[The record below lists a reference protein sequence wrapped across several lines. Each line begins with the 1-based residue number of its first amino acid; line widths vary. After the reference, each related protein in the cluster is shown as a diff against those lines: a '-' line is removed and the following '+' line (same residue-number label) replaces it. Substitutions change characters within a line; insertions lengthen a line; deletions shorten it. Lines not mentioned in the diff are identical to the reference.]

1 MEGGIYE
8 IQRKWLAGI
17 LSVVMTMTFMPTY
30 AFAGEAAEGGADAD
44 AVWTV
49 KNADGKVVGNYN
61 EMQDAVDAFKTTV
74 KTDEED
80 NTSWGKIILNH
91 DASGSGVL
99 LETENEDSY
108 WFQYDFDFNG
118 HTYTIE
124 EGTETGPGGEETY
137 IVGIYDRTYKE
148 WAFQNGTLKIEN
160 SAAGIDGGSVQLNNF
175 NVDASNATGCTEV
188 MNLQGT
194 VDIKGNSSVKAAP
207 GKKALVIDKYEYL
220 NDSVID
226 TKGTIEGN
234 IAFNG
239 EKDAEEG
246 YHTSVLI
253 NNGTINGKFENATDE
268 DGTVYVKLYG
278 GVFNERPEDEY
289 LAKGYAFEAR
299 EDGRYAVVATTPV
312 LKHIKELREEVAEA
326 NESLN
331 ADQNT
336 VNKKMFELRGNIESA
351 ESDLNDGI
359 YDKGIDKATADAEK
373 SIKEAKAQL
382 EELKQFINQKE
393 KEYNEKSQALK
404 DKCATVREEVNG
416 LNTDE
421 YDFGDFD
428 PEYEFDSISDDVD
441 LMKTV
446 FGNTVDE
453 ETGDETKSSYAVELD
468 ELSGR
473 FEKVESKLSKV
484 RALPD
489 TLNKET
495 KDALEETKKELE
507 NTQNSLNKANKELE
521 ELNKKVDT
529 LQNSLKETQDKL
541 KKTEEQLKNQNNK
554 PTPSPT
560 VAPVKKPGQVKGL
573 KLKAGKKKV
582 TVTYKKVSGATSYKV
597 TYSTSKKFK
606 KAKTV
611 TVKSGKTVK
620 KTISKLKSKKTYY
633 VKVRAVKKVKGKSY
647 IGKWSAVKKV
657 KVK

>member
-1 MEGGIYE
+1 MKSK
-8 IQRKWLAGI
+8 RKWLAGI
-17 LSVVMTMTFMPTY
+17 LSVVMTMTFMPAY
-30 AFAGEAAEGGADAD
+30 AFAGEAAEGGSNAD

-49 KNADGKVVGNYN
+49 RNADGKVVGNYN
-61 EMQDAVDAFKTTV
+61 EMQEAVDAFKKTV
-74 KTDEED
+74 KRDEETD
-80 NTSWGKIILNH
+80 VTSWGKIVLNH
-91 DASGSGVL
+91 DASGSGIVL
-99 LETENEDSY
+99 ENNDEDSN

-124 EGTETGPGGEETY
+124 EGFETGPGGEETY
-137 IVGIYDRTYKE
+137 IVGIYDRTYKD
-148 WAFQNGTLKIEN
+148 WAFKNGTLKIEN
-160 SAAGIDGGSVQLNNF
+160 CAAGIDGESVQLNNF
-175 NVDASNATGCTEV
+175 NVDASNTTGCTEV

-234 IAFNG
+234 IAFTG
-239 EKDAEEG
+239 KKDAEEG

-278 GVFNERPEDEY
+278 GVFNERPEDKY

-299 EDGRYAVVATTPV
+299 EDGRYAVVATAPV

-351 ESDLNDGI
+351 ENDLNDGI

-404 DKCATVREEVNG
+404 DKCATVREELNG

-473 FEKVESKLSKV
+473 FEKVESKLNKV

-507 NTQNSLNKANKELE
+507 NTQNSLTKAEEQLK

-541 KKTEEQLKNQNNK
+541 KKAEEQLK
-554 PTPSPT
+554 TPVKS
-560 VAPVKKPGQVKGL
+560 VKKPGQVKGL

-633 VKVRAVKKVKGKSY
+633 VKVCAVKKVSGKNY
-647 IGKWSAVKKV
+647 TGKWSAVKKV

>member
-1 MEGGIYE
+1 MKSK
-8 IQRKWLAGI
+8 RKWLAGI

-160 SAAGIDGGSVQLNNF
+160 SAAGIDGESVQLNNF

-404 DKCATVREEVNG
+404 DKCATAREEVNG

-495 KDALEETKKELE
+495 KDTLEETKKELE

-657 KVK
+657 KIK

>member
-1 MEGGIYE
+1 MKSK
-8 IQRKWLAGI
+8 RKWLAGI

-30 AFAGEAAEGGADAD
+30 AFAGEATEGGADAD

-160 SAAGIDGGSVQLNNF
+160 SAAGIDGESVQLNNF

-289 LAKGYAFEAR
+289 LAKGYAFEVR

-404 DKCATVREEVNG
+404 DKCATVREELNG

-421 YDFGDFD
+421 YDFGDFN

-560 VAPVKKPGQVKGL
+560 VAPVKKPGQVKSL

-582 TVTYKKVSGATSYKV
+582 TVTYKKVSGATSYRV

-633 VKVRAVKKVKGKSY
+633 VKVCAVKKVKGKSY
-647 IGKWSAVKKV
+647 TGKWSAVKKV

>member
-1 MEGGIYE
+1 MKSK
-8 IQRKWLAGI
+8 RKWLAGI
-17 LSVVMTMTFMPTY
+17 LSVVMTMTFMPAY
-30 AFAGEAAEGGADAD
+30 AFAGEAAEGGAGAD

-61 EMQDAVDAFKTTV
+61 EMQEAVDAFKTTV
-74 KTDEED
+74 KRDEETD
-80 NTSWGKIILNH
+80 VTSWGKIILNH
-91 DASGSGVL
+91 DASGSGVV
-99 LETENEDSY
+99 LENNDEDSN
-108 WFQYDFDFNG
+108 WFRYDFDFNG
-118 HTYTIE
+118 HTYAM
-124 EGTETGPGGEETY
+124 EGTETGPGGEDTY
-137 IVGIYDRTYKE
+137 IVGIYDRTYKD
-148 WAFQNGTLKIEN
+148 WAFKNGTLKIEN
-160 SAAGIDGGSVQLNNF
+160 SAAGIDGESVQLNNF

-234 IAFNG
+234 IAFTG

-246 YHTSVLI
+246 YHTSILI
-253 NNGTINGKFENATDE
+253 NNGTFNGKFENATDE

-278 GVFNERPEDEY
+278 GVFNERPEDKY
-289 LAKGYAFEAR
+289 LAKGYAFEVR
-299 EDGRYAVVATTPV
+299 EDGGYAVAATAPV
-312 LKHIKELREEVAEA
+312 LKHIRELREEVAEA

-331 ADQNT
+331 ADQNA

-373 SIKEAKAQL
+373 SIKEAKGQL
-382 EELKQFINQKE
+382 EELKQFISQKE
-393 KEYNEKSQALK
+393 KEYNEKSQMLK
-404 DKCATVREEVNG
+404 DKCTTAKEELNG

-428 PEYEFDSISDDVD
+428 PEYSFDEISDEVN

-495 KDALEETKKELE
+495 KDALEETKKELA
-507 NTQNSLNKANKELE
+507 NTQNSLTKAEEELK

-541 KKTEEQLKNQNNK
+541 KKAEEQLKNQNNK

-560 VAPVKKPGQVKGL
+560 AAPVKKPGQVKGL
-573 KLKAGKKKV
+573 KLKSGKKKM

-633 VKVRAVKKVKGKSY
+633 VKVCAVKKVKGKNY
-647 IGKWSAVKKV
+647 TGKWSTVKKV

>member
-1 MEGGIYE
+1 MKSK
-8 IQRKWLAGI
+8 RKWLASI
-17 LSVVMTMTFMPTY
+17 LSVVMTMTFMPAY
-30 AFAGEAAEGGADAD
+30 AFAGEAAEGGAGAD

-61 EMQDAVDAFKTTV
+61 EMQDAVNAFKTTV
-74 KTDEED
+74 KTDTED
-80 NTSWGKIILNH
+80 NTSWGKIVLNR
-91 DASGSGVL
+91 DARGSGVV
-99 LETENEDSY
+99 LEFENEDSN

-124 EGTETGPGGEETY
+124 EGTETGPGGEDTY
-137 IVGIYDRTYKE
+137 IVGIYDRTYKD
-148 WAFQNGTLKIEN
+148 WAFKNGTLKIEK
-160 SAAGIDGGSVQLNNF
+160 SAAGIDGESVQLNNF
-175 NVDASNATGCTEV
+175 NIDASNTTECTEV

-194 VDIKGNSSVKAAP
+194 VNIKGNSSVKAAP
-207 GKKALVIDKYEYL
+207 GRKALVIDKYEYL

-234 IAFNG
+234 IAFTG
-239 EKDAEEG
+239 EKDAEDG

-253 NNGTINGKFENATDE
+253 NNGTFNGKFENATDE

-278 GVFNERPEDEY
+278 GVFNERPEDKY
-289 LAKGYAFEAR
+289 LAKGYAFEVR
-299 EDGRYAVVATTPV
+299 EDGCYAVVATAPV
-312 LKHIKELREEVAEA
+312 LKHIRELREEVAEA
-326 NESLN
+326 NESLKT
-331 ADQNT
+331 DQNT

-351 ESDLNDGI
+351 EDDLNDGI
-359 YDKGIDKATADAEK
+359 YDKGIDKATSDAEK
-373 SIKEAKAQL
+373 SITEAKGQL
-382 EELKQFINQKE
+382 EELKQFISQKE
-393 KEYNEKSQALK
+393 KEYNEESQLLK
-404 DKCATVREEVNG
+404 DKCTTAREELNG

-421 YDFGDFD
+421 YDLGDFD
-428 PEYEFDSISDDVD
+428 PEYDFDAISDDVN

-446 FGNTVDE
+446 FGNSVDE

-495 KDALEETKKELE
+495 KDALEETKKELA
-507 NTQNSLNKANKELE
+507 NTQNSLTKAEEELE

-541 KKTEEQLKNQNNK
+541 KKAEEQLKNQNST
-554 PTPSPT
+554 PTST
-560 VAPVKKPGQVKGL
+560 PVKKPGQVKGL

-620 KTISKLKSKKTYY
+620 KTISKLKSKKRYY
-633 VKVRAVKKVKGKSY
+633 VKVCAVKKVKGKNY
-647 IGKWSAVKKV
+647 TGKWSAVKKV

>member
-1 MEGGIYE
+1 MKSK
-8 IQRKWLAGI
+8 RKWLAGI
-17 LSVVMTMTFMPTY
+17 LSVVMTMTFMPAY
-30 AFAGEAAEGGADAD
+30 AFAGEAAEGGTDAD

-61 EMQDAVDAFKTTV
+61 EMQEAVDAFKKTV
-74 KTDEED
+74 KRDEETD
-80 NTSWGKIILNH
+80 VTSWGKIVLNH
-91 DASGSGVL
+91 DASGSGIVL
-99 LETENEDSY
+99 ENNDEDSN

-124 EGTETGPGGEETY
+124 EGFETGPGGEETY
-137 IVGIYDRTYKE
+137 IVGIYDRTYKD
-148 WAFQNGTLKIEN
+148 WAFKNGTLKIEN
-160 SAAGIDGGSVQLNNF
+160 CAAGIDGESVQLNNF
-175 NVDASNATGCTEV
+175 NVDASNTTGCTEV

-234 IAFNG
+234 IAFTG
-239 EKDAEEG
+239 KKDAEEG

-278 GVFNERPEDEY
+278 GVFNERPEDKY

-299 EDGRYAVVATTPV
+299 EDGRYAVVATAPV

-351 ESDLNDGI
+351 ENDLNDGI

-404 DKCATVREEVNG
+404 DKCATVREELNG

-473 FEKVESKLSKV
+473 FEKVESKLNKV

-507 NTQNSLNKANKELE
+507 NTQNSLTKAEEQLK

-541 KKTEEQLKNQNNK
+541 KKAEEQLK
-554 PTPSPT
+554 TP
-560 VAPVKKPGQVKGL
+560 VKPVKKPGQVKGL

-633 VKVRAVKKVKGKSY
+633 VKVCAVKKVSGKNY
-647 IGKWSAVKKV
+647 TGKWSAVKKV

>member
-1 MEGGIYE
+1 MKSK
-8 IQRKWLAGI
+8 RKWLAGI
-17 LSVVMTMTFMPTY
+17 LSVVMTMTFMPAY
-30 AFAGEAAEGGADAD
+30 AFAGEAAEGGSNAD

-49 KNADGKVVGNYN
+49 RNADGKVVGNYN
-61 EMQDAVDAFKTTV
+61 EMQEAVDAFKKTV
-74 KTDEED
+74 KRDEETD
-80 NTSWGKIILNH
+80 VTSWGKIVLNH
-91 DASGSGVL
+91 DASGSGIVL
-99 LETENEDSY
+99 ENNDEDSN

-124 EGTETGPGGEETY
+124 EGFETGPGGDETY
-137 IVGIYDRTYKE
+137 IVGIYDRTYKD
-148 WAFQNGTLKIEN
+148 WAFKNGTLKIEN
-160 SAAGIDGGSVQLNNF
+160 CAAGIDGESVQLNNF
-175 NVDASNATGCTEV
+175 NVDASNTTGCTEV

-234 IAFNG
+234 IAFTG
-239 EKDAEEG
+239 KKDAEEG

-278 GVFNERPEDEY
+278 GVFNERPEDKY

-299 EDGRYAVVATTPV
+299 EDGRYAVVATAPV

-351 ESDLNDGI
+351 ENDLNDGI

-404 DKCATVREEVNG
+404 DKCATVREELNG

-473 FEKVESKLSKV
+473 FEKVESKLNKV

-507 NTQNSLNKANKELE
+507 NTQNSLTKAEEQLK

-541 KKTEEQLKNQNNK
+541 KKAEEQLK
-554 PTPSPT
+554 TP
-560 VAPVKKPGQVKGL
+560 VKPVKKPGQVKGL

-582 TVTYKKVSGATSYKV
+582 TVTY
-597 TYSTSKKFK
+597 KKFK

-633 VKVRAVKKVKGKSY
+633 VKVCAVKKVKGKSY
-647 IGKWSAVKKV
+647 TGKWSAVKKV

>member
-1 MEGGIYE
+1 M
-8 IQRKWLAGI
+8 
-17 LSVVMTMTFMPTY
+17 
-30 AFAGEAAEGGADAD
+30 
-44 AVWTV
+44 
-49 KNADGKVVGNYN
+49 
-61 EMQDAVDAFKTTV
+61 
-74 KTDEED
+74 
-80 NTSWGKIILNH
+80 
-91 DASGSGVL
+91 
-99 LETENEDSY
+99 
-108 WFQYDFDFNG
+108 
-118 HTYTIE
+118 
-124 EGTETGPGGEETY
+124 
-137 IVGIYDRTYKE
+137 
-148 WAFQNGTLKIEN
+148 KIEN
-160 SAAGIDGGSVQLNNF
+160 SAAGIDGESVQLNNF

-606 KAKTV
+606 KAKTA

-633 VKVRAVKKVKGKSY
+633 VKVCAVKKVKGKSY
-647 IGKWSAVKKV
+647 TGKWSAVKKV
-657 KVK
+657 KIK

>member
-1 MEGGIYE
+1 MKSKI
-8 IQRKWLAGI
+8 KWLAGI
-17 LSVVMTMTFMPTY
+17 LSVVMTMTFIPTY
-30 AFAGEAAEGGADAD
+30 AFASEAMEGGADAD

-160 SAAGIDGGSVQLNNF
+160 SAAGIDGESVQLNNF

-393 KEYNEKSQALK
+393 KEYNEKSQAL
-404 DKCATVREEVNG
+404 
-416 LNTDE
+416 
-421 YDFGDFD
+421 
-428 PEYEFDSISDDVD
+428 
-441 LMKTV
+441 
-446 FGNTVDE
+446 
-453 ETGDETKSSYAVELD
+453 
-468 ELSGR
+468 
-473 FEKVESKLSKV
+473 
-484 RALPD
+484 
-489 TLNKET
+489 
-495 KDALEETKKELE
+495 
-507 NTQNSLNKANKELE
+507 
-521 ELNKKVDT
+521 
-529 LQNSLKETQDKL
+529 
-541 KKTEEQLKNQNNK
+541 
-554 PTPSPT
+554 
-560 VAPVKKPGQVKGL
+560 
-573 KLKAGKKKV
+573 
-582 TVTYKKVSGATSYKV
+582 
-597 TYSTSKKFK
+597 
-606 KAKTV
+606 
-611 TVKSGKTVK
+611 
-620 KTISKLKSKKTYY
+620 
-633 VKVRAVKKVKGKSY
+633 
-647 IGKWSAVKKV
+647 
-657 KVK
+657 

>member
-1 MEGGIYE
+1 MKSK
-8 IQRKWLAGI
+8 RKWLAGI
-17 LSVVMTMTFMPTY
+17 LSVVMTMTFMPAY
-30 AFAGEAAEGGADAD
+30 AFAGEAAEGGSNAD

-49 KNADGKVVGNYN
+49 RNADGKVVGNYN
-61 EMQDAVDAFKTTV
+61 EMQEAVDAFKKTV
-74 KTDEED
+74 KRDEETD
-80 NTSWGKIILNH
+80 VTSWGKIVLNH
-91 DASGSGVL
+91 DASGSGIVL
-99 LETENEDSY
+99 ENNDEDSN

-124 EGTETGPGGEETY
+124 EGFETGPGGEETY
-137 IVGIYDRTYKE
+137 IVGIYDRTYKD
-148 WAFQNGTLKIEN
+148 WAFKNGTLKIEN
-160 SAAGIDGGSVQLNNF
+160 CAAGIDGESVQLNNF
-175 NVDASNATGCTEV
+175 NVDASNTTGCTEV

-234 IAFNG
+234 IAFTG
-239 EKDAEEG
+239 KKDAEEG

-278 GVFNERPEDEY
+278 GVFNERPEDKY

-299 EDGRYAVVATTPV
+299 EDGRYAVVATAPV

-351 ESDLNDGI
+351 ENDLNDGI

-404 DKCATVREEVNG
+404 DKCATVREELNG

-473 FEKVESKLSKV
+473 FEKVESKLNKV

-507 NTQNSLNKANKELE
+507 NTQNSLTKAEEQLK

-541 KKTEEQLKNQNNK
+541 KKAEEQLK
-554 PTPSPT
+554 TP
-560 VAPVKKPGQVKGL
+560 VKPVKKPGQVKGL

-633 VKVRAVKKVKGKSY
+633 VKVCAVKKVSGKNY
-647 IGKWSAVKKV
+647 TGKWSAVKKV

>member
-1 MEGGIYE
+1 MKSK
-8 IQRKWLAGI
+8 RKWLAGI
-17 LSVVMTMTFMPTY
+17 LSVVMTMTFMPAY
-30 AFAGEAAEGGADAD
+30 AFAGEAAEGGSNADAT
-44 AVWTV
+44 WTV

-61 EMQDAVDAFKTTV
+61 EMQEAVDAFKTTV
-74 KTDEED
+74 KMDEETD
-80 NTSWGKIILNH
+80 VASWGKIVLNH
-91 DASGSGVL
+91 DASGSGAL
-99 LETENEDSY
+99 LENEQEDSN
-108 WFQYDFDFNG
+108 WFRYDFDFNG
-118 HTYTIE
+118 HTYTM
-124 EGTETGPGGEETY
+124 EGTETGPGGEDTY

-148 WAFQNGTLKIEN
+148 WAFKNGTLKIEN
-160 SAAGIDGGSVQLNNF
+160 SAAGIDGESVQLNNF

-234 IAFNG
+234 IAFTG
-239 EKDAEEG
+239 EKDAEDG

-278 GVFNERPEDEY
+278 GVFNERPEDKY

-299 EDGRYAVVATTPV
+299 EDGRYAVVATAPV

-359 YDKGIDKATADAEK
+359 YDKGIDKATTDAEK

-404 DKCATVREEVNG
+404 DKCATVREELNG

-428 PEYEFDSISDDVD
+428 PEYEFDSISDDVN

-507 NTQNSLNKANKELE
+507 NTQNSLAKAEEQLK
-521 ELNKKVDT
+521 ELNKKVDS

-541 KKTEEQLKNQNNK
+541 KKAEEQLKNQNST
-554 PTPSPT
+554 PTST
-560 VAPVKKPGQVKGL
+560 PVKKPGQVKGL

-582 TVTYKKVSGATSYKV
+582 TVIYKKVSGATSYKV

-633 VKVRAVKKVKGKSY
+633 VKVCAVKKVSGKSY
-647 IGKWSAVKKV
+647 TGKWSAVKKV

>member
-1 MEGGIYE
+1 MKSK
-8 IQRKWLAGI
+8 RKWLAGI
-17 LSVVMTMTFMPTY
+17 LSVVMTMTFMPAY
-30 AFAGEAAEGGADAD
+30 AFAGEAAEGSAGAD

-61 EMQDAVDAFKTTV
+61 EMQDAVDAFKKTV
-74 KTDEED
+74 KRDEETD
-80 NTSWGKIILNH
+80 VTSWGEIVLNH
-91 DASGSGVL
+91 DASGSGVI
-99 LETENEDSY
+99 LEDEYNDGE

-118 HTYTIE
+118 HTYTME
-124 EGTETGPGGEETY
+124 EGIETGPGGEDTY
-137 IVGIYDRTYKE
+137 IVGIYDRTDKD
-148 WAFQNGTLKIEN
+148 WAFNNGTLKIEN
-160 SAAGIDGGSVQLNNF
+160 CAAGIDGKSVQLNNF
-175 NVDASNATGCTEV
+175 NIDVSNATGCTEA

-194 VDIKGNSSVKAAP
+194 VDIKGNSSVKAAS

-226 TKGTIEGN
+226 TKGTIEGD
-234 IAFNG
+234 IAFTG

-253 NNGTINGKFENATDE
+253 NNGTFNGKFENATDE

-278 GVFNERPEDEY
+278 GVFNERPEDKY

-299 EDGRYAVVATTPV
+299 EDGRYAVVATAPV
-312 LKHIKELREEVAEA
+312 LKHLKELRKEVAEA

-336 VNKKMFELRGNIESA
+336 VNKKMFELRENIESA
-351 ESDLNDGI
+351 EDDLNDGI
-359 YDKGIDKATADAEK
+359 YDKGIDKATSDAEK
-373 SIKEAKAQL
+373 SIKDAKGQL

-393 KEYNEKSQALK
+393 KEYNEKSQAFK
-404 DKCATVREEVNG
+404 DKCTTVREELNE
-416 LNTDE
+416 LNTDD

-428 PEYEFDSISDDVD
+428 PEYEFDSIRDDVD

-446 FGNTVDE
+446 FGNSVDE

-468 ELSGR
+468 ELSSR

-495 KDALEETKKELE
+495 KDALEETKKELA
-507 NTQNSLNKANKELE
+507 NTQNSLTKAEEQLK
-521 ELNKKVDT
+521 ELNKKVDS

-541 KKTEEQLKNQNNK
+541 KKAEAQLKNQNST
-554 PTPSPT
+554 PTPT
-560 VAPVKKPGQVKGL
+560 PVKKPGQVKGL

-633 VKVRAVKKVKGKSY
+633 VKVCAVKRVSGKNY
-647 IGKWSAVKKV
+647 TGKWSSVKKI

>member
-8 IQRKWLAGI
+8 IQKKMVGRH
-17 LSVVMTMTFMPTY
+17 SVRR
-30 AFAGEAAEGGADAD
+30 DD
-44 AVWTV
+44 DDIH
-49 KNADGKVVGNYN
+49 ADGKVVGNYN

-160 SAAGIDGGSVQLNNF
+160 SAAGIDGESVQLNNF

-404 DKCATVREEVNG
+404 DKCATVREELNG

-421 YDFGDFD
+421 YDFGDFN

-507 NTQNSLNKANKELE
+507 NTQDSLNKANKELE

-606 KAKTV
+606 KAKTA

-633 VKVRAVKKVKGKSY
+633 VKVCAVKKVKGKSY
-647 IGKWSAVKKV
+647 TGKWSAVKKV

>member
-1 MEGGIYE
+1 MKSK
-8 IQRKWLAGI
+8 RKWLAGI

-80 NTSWGKIILNH
+80 NTWGKIILNH

-188 MNLQGT
+188 MNLHGT

-495 KDALEETKKELE
+495 KAALEETKKELE
-507 NTQNSLNKANKELE
+507 NTQDSLNKANKELE

-606 KAKTV
+606 KAKTA

-633 VKVRAVKKVKGKSY
+633 VKVCAVKKVKGKSY
-647 IGKWSAVKKV
+647 TGKWSAVKKV

>member
-1 MEGGIYE
+1 MKSK
-8 IQRKWLAGI
+8 RKWLAGI

-404 DKCATVREEVNG
+404 DKCATVREELNG

-657 KVK
+657 KIK

>member
-1 MEGGIYE
+1 MKSK
-8 IQRKWLAGI
+8 RKWLAGI

-30 AFAGEAAEGGADAD
+30 AFAGEAAEGGTDAD

-160 SAAGIDGGSVQLNNF
+160 SAAGIDGESVQLNNF

-359 YDKGIDKATADAEK
+359 YDKGIDKATADSEN

-404 DKCATVREEVNG
+404 DKCATVREELNG

-633 VKVRAVKKVKGKSY
+633 VKVCAVKKVKGKSY
-647 IGKWSAVKKV
+647 TGKWSAVKKV

>member
-1 MEGGIYE
+1 M
-8 IQRKWLAGI
+8 AGI
-17 LSVVMTMTFMPTY
+17 LSVVMTMTFMPAY
-30 AFAGEAAEGGADAD
+30 AFAGEAAEGGSNAD

-49 KNADGKVVGNYN
+49 RNADGKVVGNYN
-61 EMQDAVDAFKTTV
+61 EMQEAVDAFKKTV
-74 KTDEED
+74 KSDEETD
-80 NTSWGKIILNH
+80 VTSWGKIVLNH
-91 DASGSGVL
+91 DASGSGIVL
-99 LETENEDSY
+99 ENNDEDSN

-124 EGTETGPGGEETY
+124 EGFETGPGGEETY
-137 IVGIYDRTYKE
+137 IVGIYDRTYKD
-148 WAFQNGTLKIEN
+148 WAFKNGTLKIEN
-160 SAAGIDGGSVQLNNF
+160 CAAGIDGESVQLNNF
-175 NVDASNATGCTEV
+175 NVDASNTTGCTEV

-234 IAFNG
+234 IAFTG
-239 EKDAEEG
+239 KKDAEEG

-278 GVFNERPEDEY
+278 GVFNERPEDKY

-299 EDGRYAVVATTPV
+299 GRYAVVATAPV

-351 ESDLNDGI
+351 ENDLNDGI

-404 DKCATVREEVNG
+404 DKCATVREELNG

-473 FEKVESKLSKV
+473 FEKVESKLNKV

-507 NTQNSLNKANKELE
+507 NTQNSLTKAEEQLK

-541 KKTEEQLKNQNNK
+541 KKAEEQLK
-554 PTPSPT
+554 TP
-560 VAPVKKPGQVKGL
+560 VKPVKKPGQVKGL

-633 VKVRAVKKVKGKSY
+633 VKVCAVKKVSGKNY
-647 IGKWSAVKKV
+647 TGKWSAVKKV

>member
-1 MEGGIYE
+1 M
-8 IQRKWLAGI
+8 
-17 LSVVMTMTFMPTY
+17 
-30 AFAGEAAEGGADAD
+30 
-44 AVWTV
+44 
-49 KNADGKVVGNYN
+49 
-61 EMQDAVDAFKTTV
+61 
-74 KTDEED
+74 
-80 NTSWGKIILNH
+80 
-91 DASGSGVL
+91 
-99 LETENEDSY
+99 
-108 WFQYDFDFNG
+108 
-118 HTYTIE
+118 
-124 EGTETGPGGEETY
+124 
-137 IVGIYDRTYKE
+137 
-148 WAFQNGTLKIEN
+148 
-160 SAAGIDGGSVQLNNF
+160 
-175 NVDASNATGCTEV
+175 
-188 MNLQGT
+188 
-194 VDIKGNSSVKAAP
+194 
-207 GKKALVIDKYEYL
+207 
-220 NDSVID
+220 
-226 TKGTIEGN
+226 
-234 IAFNG
+234 
-239 EKDAEEG
+239 
-246 YHTSVLI
+246 
-253 NNGTINGKFENATDE
+253 
-268 DGTVYVKLYG
+268 
-278 GVFNERPEDEY
+278 FNERPEDKY

-299 EDGRYAVVATTPV
+299 EDGRYAVVATVPV

-351 ESDLNDGI
+351 ENDLNDGI

-404 DKCATVREEVNG
+404 DKCATVREELNG

-473 FEKVESKLSKV
+473 FEKVESKLNKV

-507 NTQNSLNKANKELE
+507 NTQNSLTKAEEQLK

-541 KKTEEQLKNQNNK
+541 KKAEEQLK
-554 PTPSPT
+554 TP
-560 VAPVKKPGQVKGL
+560 VKPVKKPGQVKGL

-633 VKVRAVKKVKGKSY
+633 VKVCAVKKVSGKNY
-647 IGKWSAVKKV
+647 TGKWSAVKKV

>member
-1 MEGGIYE
+1 MKSK
-8 IQRKWLAGI
+8 RKWLAGI
-17 LSVVMTMTFMPTY
+17 LSVVMTMTFMPAY

-61 EMQDAVDAFKTTV
+61 EIQEAVDAFKKTV
-74 KTDEED
+74 KRDEETD
-80 NTSWGKIILNH
+80 VTSWGKIVLNH
-91 DASGSGVL
+91 DASGSGIVL
-99 LETENEDSY
+99 ENNDEDSN

-124 EGTETGPGGEETY
+124 EGFETGPGGEETY
-137 IVGIYDRTYKE
+137 IVGIYDRTYKD
-148 WAFQNGTLKIEN
+148 WAFKNGTLKIEN
-160 SAAGIDGGSVQLNNF
+160 CAAGIDGESVQLNNF
-175 NVDASNATGCTEV
+175 NVDASNTTGCTEV

-234 IAFNG
+234 IAFTG
-239 EKDAEEG
+239 KKDAEEG

-278 GVFNERPEDEY
+278 GVFNERPEDKY

-299 EDGRYAVVATTPV
+299 EDGRYAVVATAPV

-351 ESDLNDGI
+351 ENDLNDGI

-404 DKCATVREEVNG
+404 DKCATVREELNG

-473 FEKVESKLSKV
+473 FEKVESKLNKV

-507 NTQNSLNKANKELE
+507 NTQNSLTKAEEQLK

-541 KKTEEQLKNQNNK
+541 KKAEEQLK
-554 PTPSPT
+554 TP
-560 VAPVKKPGQVKGL
+560 VKPVKKPGQVKGL

-633 VKVRAVKKVKGKSY
+633 VKVCAVKKVSGKNY
-647 IGKWSAVKKV
+647 TGKWSAVKKV

>member
-1 MEGGIYE
+1 MKSK
-8 IQRKWLAGI
+8 RKWLAGI
-17 LSVVMTMTFMPTY
+17 LSVVMTMTFMPAY
-30 AFAGEAAEGGADAD
+30 AFAGEAAEGGSNAD

-49 KNADGKVVGNYN
+49 RNADGKVVGNYN
-61 EMQDAVDAFKTTV
+61 EMQEAVDAFKKTV
-74 KTDEED
+74 KRDEETD
-80 NTSWGKIILNH
+80 VTSWGKIVLNH
-91 DASGSGVL
+91 DASGSGIVL
-99 LETENEDSY
+99 ENNDEDSN

-124 EGTETGPGGEETY
+124 EGFETGPGGEETY
-137 IVGIYDRTYKE
+137 IVGIYDRTYKD
-148 WAFQNGTLKIEN
+148 WAFKNGTLKIEN
-160 SAAGIDGGSVQLNNF
+160 CAAGIDGESVQLNNF
-175 NVDASNATGCTEV
+175 NVDASNTTGCTEV

-234 IAFNG
+234 IAFTG
-239 EKDAEEG
+239 KKDAEEG

-278 GVFNERPEDEY
+278 GVFNERPEDKY

-299 EDGRYAVVATTPV
+299 EDGRYAVVATAPV

-351 ESDLNDGI
+351 ENDLNDGI

-404 DKCATVREEVNG
+404 DKCATVREELNG

-473 FEKVESKLSKV
+473 FEKVESKLNKV

-507 NTQNSLNKANKELE
+507 NTQNSLTKAEEQLK

-541 KKTEEQLKNQNNK
+541 KKAEEQLK
-554 PTPSPT
+554 TP
-560 VAPVKKPGQVKGL
+560 VKPVKKPGQVKGL

-633 VKVRAVKKVKGKSY
+633 VKVCAVKKVKGKSY
-647 IGKWSAVKKV
+647 TGKWSAVKKV

>member
-1 MEGGIYE
+1 MKSK
-8 IQRKWLAGI
+8 RKWLAGI

-30 AFAGEAAEGGADAD
+30 AFAGEAAEGGADTD

-160 SAAGIDGGSVQLNNF
+160 SAAGIDGESVQLNNF

-404 DKCATVREEVNG
+404 DQCATVREELNG

-541 KKTEEQLKNQNNK
+541 KKAEAQLK
-554 PTPSPT
+554 TP
-560 VAPVKKPGQVKGL
+560 VKPVKKPGQVKGL

-582 TVTYKKVSGATSYKV
+582 TVTYKKVSGATSYRV

-633 VKVRAVKKVKGKSY
+633 VKVCAVKKVKGKSY
-647 IGKWSAVKKV
+647 TGKWSAVKKV

>member
-1 MEGGIYE
+1 MKSK
-8 IQRKWLAGI
+8 RKWLAGI
-17 LSVVMTMTFMPTY
+17 LSVVMTMTFMPAY

-44 AVWTV
+44 ATWTV

-61 EMQDAVDAFKTTV
+61 EMQEAVDAFKTTV
-74 KTDEED
+74 KMDEETD
-80 NTSWGKIILNH
+80 VASWGKIVLNH
-91 DASGSGVL
+91 DASGSGAL
-99 LETENEDSY
+99 LENEQEDSN
-108 WFQYDFDFNG
+108 WFRYDFDFNG
-118 HTYTIE
+118 HTYTM
-124 EGTETGPGGEETY
+124 EGTETGPGGEDTY

-148 WAFQNGTLKIEN
+148 WAFKNGTLKIEN

-234 IAFNG
+234 IAFTS
-239 EKDAEEG
+239 EKDAEDG

-278 GVFNERPEDEY
+278 GVFNERPEDKY

-299 EDGRYAVVATTPV
+299 EDGRYAVVATAPV

-359 YDKGIDKATADAEK
+359 YDKGIDKATTDAEK

-404 DKCATVREEVNG
+404 DKCATVREELNG

-428 PEYEFDSISDDVD
+428 PEYEFDSISDDVN

-507 NTQNSLNKANKELE
+507 NTQNSLTKAEEQLK

-541 KKTEEQLKNQNNK
+541 KKAETQLKNQNDPVK
-554 PTPSPT
+554 
-560 VAPVKKPGQVKGL
+560 PVKKPGQVKGL

-633 VKVRAVKKVKGKSY
+633 VKVCAVKKVSGKSY
-647 IGKWSAVKKV
+647 TGKWSGVKSV

>member
-1 MEGGIYE
+1 MKSK
-8 IQRKWLAGI
+8 RKWLAGI
-17 LSVVMTMTFMPTY
+17 LSVVMTMTFMPAY
-30 AFAGEAAEGGADAD
+30 AFAGEAAEGGSNADAT
-44 AVWTV
+44 WTV

-61 EMQDAVDAFKTTV
+61 EMQEAVDAFKKTV
-74 KTDEED
+74 KRDEETD
-80 NTSWGKIILNH
+80 VTSWGKIVLNH
-91 DASGSGVL
+91 DASGSGIVL
-99 LETENEDSY
+99 ENNDEDSN

-124 EGTETGPGGEETY
+124 EGFETGPGGEETY
-137 IVGIYDRTYKE
+137 IVGIYDRTYKD
-148 WAFQNGTLKIEN
+148 WAFKNGTLKIEN
-160 SAAGIDGGSVQLNNF
+160 CAAGIDGESVQLNNF
-175 NVDASNATGCTEV
+175 NVDASNTTGCTEV

-234 IAFNG
+234 IAFTG
-239 EKDAEEG
+239 KKDAEEG

-278 GVFNERPEDEY
+278 GVFNERPEDKY

-299 EDGRYAVVATTPV
+299 EDGRYAVVATAPV

-351 ESDLNDGI
+351 ENDLNDGI

-404 DKCATVREEVNG
+404 DKCATVREELNG

-473 FEKVESKLSKV
+473 FEKVESKLNKV

-507 NTQNSLNKANKELE
+507 NTQNSLTKAEEQLK

-541 KKTEEQLKNQNNK
+541 KKAEEQLK
-554 PTPSPT
+554 TP
-560 VAPVKKPGQVKGL
+560 VKPVKKPGQVKGL

-633 VKVRAVKKVKGKSY
+633 VKVCAVKKVSGKNY
-647 IGKWSAVKKV
+647 TGKWSAVKKV

>member
-1 MEGGIYE
+1 MKSK
-8 IQRKWLAGI
+8 RKWLAGI

-30 AFAGEAAEGGADAD
+30 AFAGEAAEGGADTD

-80 NTSWGKIILNH
+80 NTWGKIILNH

-188 MNLQGT
+188 MNLHGT

-404 DKCATVREEVNG
+404 DKCATVREELNG

>member
-1 MEGGIYE
+1 MKSK
-8 IQRKWLAGI
+8 RKWLAGI
-17 LSVVMTMTFMPTY
+17 LSVVMTMTFMPAY
-30 AFAGEAAEGGADAD
+30 AFAGEAAEGGSNAD

-49 KNADGKVVGNYN
+49 RNADGKVVGNYN
-61 EMQDAVDAFKTTV
+61 EMQEAVDAFKKTV
-74 KTDEED
+74 KRDEETD
-80 NTSWGKIILNH
+80 VTSWGKIVLNH
-91 DASGSGVL
+91 DASGSGIVL
-99 LETENEDSY
+99 ENNDEDSN

-124 EGTETGPGGEETY
+124 EGFETGPGGEETY
-137 IVGIYDRTYKE
+137 IVGIYDRTYKD
-148 WAFQNGTLKIEN
+148 WAFKNGTLKIEN
-160 SAAGIDGGSVQLNNF
+160 CAAGIDGESVQLNNF
-175 NVDASNATGCTEV
+175 NVDASNTTGCTEV

-207 GKKALVIDKYEYL
+207 GKKVLVIDKYEYL

-234 IAFNG
+234 IAFTG
-239 EKDAEEG
+239 KKDAEEG

-278 GVFNERPEDEY
+278 GVFNERPEDKY

-299 EDGRYAVVATTPV
+299 EDGRYAVVATAPV

-351 ESDLNDGI
+351 ENDLNDGI

-404 DKCATVREEVNG
+404 DKCATVREELNG

-473 FEKVESKLSKV
+473 FEKVESKLNKV

-507 NTQNSLNKANKELE
+507 NTQNSLTKAEEQLK

-541 KKTEEQLKNQNNK
+541 KKAEEQLK
-554 PTPSPT
+554 TP
-560 VAPVKKPGQVKGL
+560 VKPVKKPGQVKGL

-633 VKVRAVKKVKGKSY
+633 VKVCAVKKVSGKNY
-647 IGKWSAVKKV
+647 TGKWSAVKKV